1 MGRKAAGTAA
11 RTVALAAE
19 AAALPPGVPL
29 NRHQAAAVL
38 QISPSSL
45 GRLSKSVAGFPQG
58 YKIGKQLR
66 YDRADLDAYLDR
78 CREGKGRVSGAASRE
93 PGG

>member
-29 NRHQAAAVL
+29 NIHQAAAVL

-45 GRLSKSVAGFPQG
+45 IRLSRSVPGFPQP
-58 YKIGKQLR
+58 YKIGNLFR
-66 YDRADLDAYLDR
+66 VDRPDIDAYLNR